1 MTIIQTP
8 QDINVPR
15 VDFNQN
21 NFDSLLKTKG
31 RRIIWEKAIICPC
44 REIST
49 GSALSTCQNCG
60 STGWVFINP
69 KDIKILIHSLGIKND
84 FSNWSEEARGTINCS
99 SPNENDITTM
109 DKLIVVD
116 AISYFDESLKIHSQ
130 DDENFVFL
138 SYEPKEIQFCALF
151 ESDTL
156 PLRRLILGT
165 DYTIFKNKLIVSN
178 TYSITDLK
186 VSIRYSHSPVYHV
199 LEMQRESM
207 ETFANQN
214 GGEVL
219 LNMPFS
225 FLAKRAH
232 YLINY
237 QNQSSNVLLNNS
249 F

>member
-1 MTIIQTP
+1 MIINTP
-8 QDINVPR
+8 QDINIPR

-21 NFDSLLKTKG
+21 SFDSLLKTKG

-44 REIST
+44 REITT
-49 GSALSTCQNCG
+49 GSALSTCKNCG

-69 KDIKILIHSLGIKND
+69 KNINILIHSLGIKND

-99 SPNENDITTM
+99 SPNENDITSM
-109 DKLIVVD
+109 DKLTIVD
-116 AISYFDESLKIHSQ
+116 AISYFDENLQIHSQ
-130 DDENFVFL
+130 NNQNFVFL
-138 SYEPKEIQFCALF
+138 SYEPKQIQYCALF
-151 ESDTL
+151 ESDSL
-156 PLRRLILGT
+156 PLRRLNLGT
-165 DYTIFKNKLIVSN
+165 DYTIVKNKLIVSN
-178 TYSITDLK
+178 TYSIVDLK
-186 VSIRYSHSPVYHV
+186 VSIRYSHAPVYHV

-207 ETFANQN
+207 ETFANIGN
-214 GGEVL
+214 GEVL

-237 QNQSSNVLLNNS
+237 QNQSSDTLLNNS